1 MLSRWGESENFFKE
15 MMSLYNFNYH
25 PGYDLKELEEQPL
38 VDNPKVKTIK
48 KTIKGIKQKM
58 GQLALAKQQTESKIE
73 ARKDLRLEKKLN
85 TFQKEIEKYD
95 KELDGFQAALKEM
108 PDKVSIIEVLQ
119 DRPMNKADLEKKK
132 LYDLIQMIAFHSRE
146 HLVGLFRSCYDDPRD
161 VKQILTK
168 VTKLPGYVKLVG
180 KTLVVLLDWIEDK
193 KHRKAATRFCHLINT
208 MSPKLRGRMEFDLYF
223 RISSIPQ
230 VGYCC

>member
-1 MLSRWGESENFFKE
+1 
-15 MMSLYNFNYH
+15 
-25 PGYDLKELEEQPL
+25 
-38 VDNPKVKTIK
+38 
-48 KTIKGIKQKM
+48 M

-85 TFQKEIEKYD
+85 TFQEEIEKYD

-230 VGYCC
+230 VGYFC